1 MKNWKIIDQNVS
13 GENQRLHALKNDEST
28 LADDID
34 NFIDKNKVER
44 ECTLSEIEGKIN
56 KTEEK

>member
-13 GENQRLHALKNDEST
+13 GEKQRLHALKNDEST

>member
-13 GENQRLHALKNDEST
+13 GEKQRLHALKNDEST

-44 ECTLSEIEGKIN
+44 ECTLSEIEDKIN
-56 KTEEK
+56 KTEEN

>member
-1 MKNWKIIDQNVS
+1 MKDWKIIDQNVS
-13 GENQRLHALKNDEST
+13 GEKQRLHALKNDEST
-28 LADDID
+28 LADGID

-44 ECTLSEIEGKIN
+44 EWSLSEIEGKIN